1 MAKRAATVLGYGR
14 RIERV
19 VAHIAANLDA
29 PELDLAELAAVAC
42 LSPHHFH
49 RVYRSVT
56 GETAADTLRRLRLHR
71 AAAELVNG
79 GEGDEPVA
87 AIARR
92 AGYGSAAAL
101 TRAFAAAYGV
111 PPAAYRR
118 RGRPTTGGTNAMHH
132 DSGDG
137 EVTIRHLEP
146 VRLAALRHVGPYTE
160 IGPTFQRLYAWAAPR
175 GLLRPGTR
183 FLAVYHDDPTAVPA
197 QRLRSDACLSV
208 GPEVGPEGDVAIV
221 EVPGGRHAVLVHRGP
236 YAEIEGAYRRL
247 FGAWLPASGEEPADR
262 PCFDEYLN
270 DPRSTPPSDLLTAI
284 CLPLAERRA
293 EPAATVPT

>member
-1 MAKRAATVLGYGR
+1 MAKREATVLGYGR

-49 RVYRSVT
+49 RVYRSMT
-56 GETAADTLRRLRLHR
+56 GEAASDTLRRLRLHR
-71 AAAELVNG
+71 AAAELVSG
-79 GEGDEPVA
+79 GDGEEPVA

-111 PPAAYRR
+111 PPATYRR
-118 RGRPTTGGTNAMHH
+118 RCRRPTATTEGTNAMRH
-132 DSGDG
+132 DDDDN
-137 EVTIRHLEP
+137 EVTVRHLEP
-146 VRLAALRHVGPYTE
+146 VRLAALGHVGPYPE
-160 IGPTFQRLYAWAAPR
+160 IGPAFQRLHAWAAPR

-183 FLAVYHDDPTAVPA
+183 FVAVYRDDPTAVPA
-197 QRLRSDACLSV
+197 DRLRSDAGLSV
-208 GPEVGPEGDVAIV
+208 GPEVEPDGDVRIV
-221 EVPGGRHAVLVHRGP
+221 ELAGGRHAVLLHRGP
-236 YAEIEGAYRRL
+236 YAEIEDAYRRL
-247 FGAWLPASGEEPADR
+247 LGAWLPARGEEPADR

-270 DPRSTPPSDLLTAI
+270 DPRAVPPSDLLTAI
-284 CLPLAERRA
+284 CLPLAERR
-293 EPAATVPT
+293 